1 MRTPLPAGGGAPDD
15 RLIMLRRLNEMPA
28 GTIGFEAVGEVE
40 DDDWGRSVEPQLR
53 EAIAGGDRLRLLF
66 LLGPR
71 SGEID
76 DDAVQAEAGFH
87 ARHLQAYERLAV
99 VTDEEWVR
107 PALRGLSF
115 LLPGQARAF
124 PVSDLEAAKRWLAEG
139 RSQAA

>member
-1 MRTPLPAGGGAPDD
+1 MGGGAPDH
-15 RLIMLRRLNEMPA
+15 RVSMLRRLNEMPA
-28 GTIGFEAVGEVE
+28 GTIGFEAVGAVE
-40 DDDWGRSVEPQLR
+40 DEDWERNVEPHLR
-53 EAIAGGDRLRLLF
+53 EAIAGGDQLRLLY

-71 SGEID
+71 SGEVD
-76 DDAVQAEAGFH
+76 DDAVQKEAGFH
-87 ARHLQAYERLAV
+87 ARHLKAYERLAV